1 MLTSWEFLF
10 SAFNGTCFWFLV
22 AEITVDKALG
32 IALFCRTITLYLL
45 SLITFDLIEAIGVKN
60 WFYLWGFFQLFV
72 VVFNFFFL
80 KETSGLSTPEKKVI
94 YRPKA
99 ALKKLRKGTT
109 KKRKESIIAKK

>member
-10 SAFNGTCFWFLV
+10 SVFNGTCFWILV

-32 IALFCRTITLYLL
+32 IALFCRTMTLYTL
-45 SLITFDLIEAIGVKN
+45 SLITFDTIEAIGAAN

-72 VVFNFFFL
+72 AIFNFIFMR
-80 KETSGLSTPEKKVI
+80 ETSGLSTPEKKVL

-99 ALKKLRKGTT
+99 ALKRIREATV
-109 KKRKESIIAKK
+109 RIR